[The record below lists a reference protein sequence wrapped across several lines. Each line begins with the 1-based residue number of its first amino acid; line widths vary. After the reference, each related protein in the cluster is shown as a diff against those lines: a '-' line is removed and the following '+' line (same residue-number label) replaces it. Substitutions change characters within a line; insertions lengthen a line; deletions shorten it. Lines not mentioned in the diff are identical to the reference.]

1 MSVGDAIGILGTES
15 GSQIRELKAAL
26 ENLGCKVLLIDPR
39 KMTSSLPDKSILYT
53 ADNNPGMIGSGR
65 QNAAPTEAGFAVK
78 AEQTRLEGLKGLIVR
93 SLPGGSLEQ
102 VIYRVNVL
110 HYLEKLGV
118 KVINSASV
126 IEKTVDKF
134 FTSALLAESGL
145 PVPRTVVTENYVQA
159 MEAVEEI
166 GSVVVKPI
174 FGSLG
179 KGIVRIDEP
188 DTAHRVFKAL
198 ELGRY
203 VFYVQ
208 EYLESG
214 GEDFRIMV
222 AGGKVIGAMRRQGE
236 HWKTN
241 ISYGATAEKYQPE
254 PEMIRLALRTAEVL
268 KADYAGVDIIVSGD
282 KPYILEANSVPGWKG
297 LQTVSDIDIAHTLAE
312 FFLQRISE

>member
-1 MSVGDAIGILGTES
+1 MSSGETIGILGTES
-15 GSQIRELKAAL
+15 GSQIRELKAAF

-39 KMTSSLPDKSILYT
+39 KMTSSLPEKSILYSV
-53 ADNNPGMIGSGR
+53 DNSPNMVGSGR
-65 QNAAPTEAGFAVK
+65 QNAAPTEVV
-78 AEQTRLEGLKGLIVR
+78 QTRLEELKGVIVR

>member
-1 MSVGDAIGILGTES
+1 MSTGETIGILGTES

-26 ENLGCKVLLIDPR
+26 ESLDCKVLLIDPR
-39 KMTSSLPDKSILYT
+39 KMTSRLPEKNVLYKV
-53 ADNNPGMIGSGR
+53 DNSPDMIGSGR
-65 QNAAPTEAGFAVK
+65 QNAAPTDFADAV
-78 AEQTRLEGLKGLIVR
+78 QTRLDELKGLIVR

-126 IEKTVDKF
+126 IEKSVDKF
-134 FTSALLAESGL
+134 YTTALLAKSGL
-145 PVPRTVVTENYVQA
+145 PVPRTVVTENYMQA

-179 KGIVRIDEP
+179 KGIVRVDEP
-188 DTAHRVFKAL
+188 DTAHRVYKAL

-222 AGGKVIGAMRRQGE
+222 AGGKVIGAMRRRGE

-241 ISYGATAEKYQPE
+241 ISHGARADKYQPE

-268 KADYAGVDIIVSGD
+268 KADYVGVDILVSGD
-282 KPYILEANSVPGWKG
+282 KPYILEANSVPGWTG
-297 LQTVSDIDIAHTLAE
+297 LQTVSDIDIAQILAE
-312 FFLQRISE
+312 FFLQRIGVR

>member
-1 MSVGDAIGILGTES
+1 MQHSGETIGILGTES

-26 ENLGCKVLLIDPR
+26 EGLGCKVLLIDPR
-39 KMTSSLPDKSILYT
+39 KMTSCLPEKNILYT
-53 ADNNPGMIGSGR
+53 ADNNADMIGSGR
-65 QNAAPTEAGFAVK
+65 QNSDPTAGVE
-78 AEQTRLEGLKGLIVR
+78 AEQTQLEELKGLIVR

-126 IEKTVDKF
+126 IEKSVDKF
-134 FTSALLAESGL
+134 YTTALLAKSGL
-145 PVPRTVVTENYVQA
+145 PVPRTVVTENYAQA
-159 MEAVEEI
+159 MDAVERL

-222 AGGKVIGAMRRQGE
+222 ADGKVIGAMRRRGE

-241 ISYGATAEKYQPE
+241 ISYGATADKYQPE
-254 PEMIRLALRTAEVL
+254 PEMIQLALRTAEVI
-268 KADYAGVDIIVSGD
+268 KADYVGVDILVCKD
-282 KPYILEANSVPGWKG
+282 KPYILEANSVPGWTG
-297 LQTVSDIDIAHTLAE
+297 LQTVSDIDIAQTLAE
-312 FFLQRISE
+312 FFLRRIF